1 MAPSDTIDVE
11 RLKEAAGDSSGS
23 RDQPQLDGTAWDTL
37 IGGNMPTESKVRV
50 VGGAVSPANEPEK
63 PLVKGSRHR
72 IVIDVV
78 STGYGVDDTLDSET
92 GEVASTRS
100 TRKLKITGARYLTA
114 AQAEA
119 LDALE

>member
-1 MAPSDTIDVE
+1 MAPTDTIDTD
-11 RLKEAAGDSSGS
+11 RLAKAAGDSSGS
-23 RDQPQLDGTAWDTL
+23 RDQPQLDGTAWDAL
-37 IGGNMPTESKVRV
+37 VGGNMPTEIKVRV
-50 VGGAVSPANEPEK
+50 VGGAISPANDPES

-72 IVIDVV
+72 VVIDVV
-78 STGYGVDDTLDSET
+78 STGFGVDDTLDSET

-100 TRKLKITGARYLTA
+100 TRKLKITGARFLTA